1 MRFHPYPDTLSTFP
15 TTRDVADEEAKRLA
29 DRAEDFNRSYRTI
42 TTEQANDIAR
52 AIAALN
58 SVIGR
63 VEQ

>member
-1 MRFHPYPDTLSTFP
+1 MHFYNPETYSTYQTL
-15 TTRDVADEEAKRLA
+15 RDLADEEAKRLA